1 MKKLFMFIAVIVLTT
16 LIVNGI
22 NHHKRN
28 HMRFNREGQ
37 KSEMREKS
45 NERFNHER
53 QKPDMKFNRHNQKPN
68 DKCNCDSV
76 KLNKGKTAYVEVGRL
91 LKPYEVANLMLNN
104 SL

>member
-16 LIVNGI
+16 LIVNGV
-22 NHHKRN
+22 NRHKRN
-28 HMRFNREGQ
+28 HMRFNHEGQ

-45 NERFNHER
+45 NERFNHEG
-53 QKPDMKFNRHNQKPN
+53 QKPDMKFNRHNQKQM
-68 DKCNCDSV
+68 KCNCDSIRFD
-76 KLNKGKTAYVEVGRL
+76 KSKTAYVEVGRL